1 MKKIYYNGE
10 KKGLIKNLHKFIFLK
25 KIKTKEKKITKCTQE
40 KDQNHYERGLEALTA
55 VMMIEHS
62 GGG

>member
-25 KIKTKEKKITKCTQE
+25 KIKTKEKK
-40 KDQNHYERGLEALTA
+40 
-55 VMMIEHS
+55 
-62 GGG
+62 